1 MVIADSI
8 DAIYQS
14 LWTPSTGC
22 TFLIVNVDFLFS
34 TIATLIV
41 VQYVYPHSPLNCGCV
56 TKVQKYKS
64 TKVQKYSMYI
74 LSHRSIAGVW
84 QIQMSHR
91 SPDHYGRD
99 QLSTFQ

>member
-14 LWTPSTGC
+14 LRTPSTGC

-41 VQYVYPHSPLNCGCV
+41 VQYVYPH
-56 TKVQKYKS
+56 
-64 TKVQKYSMYI
+64 
-74 LSHRSIAGVW
+74 RSIAGVW